1 MDASDCDV
9 ASTDWT
15 HWHGI
20 PWQTVYQEVGRLQAR
35 IAKAAKAG
43 KWRTVRNL
51 QRLLT
56 RSESAKARQ
65 APDCESLSRTRTA
78 KSAFDSVWVRSGL
91 RPSIGA

>member
-65 APDCESLSRTRTA
+65 AA
-78 KSAFDSVWVRSGL
+78 SGYAL
-91 RPSIGA
+91 RALPR